1 MKIKKIES
9 TSFNQND
16 EEVLKKKLSSYCKR
30 NNLYAASTQSIGS
43 KFRACYINS
52 ETPILL
58 INPKITG
65 YSGDTILSQEISEF
79 DTQKKYRYVNRASKL
94 QVECDNLGT
103 VIFEGDLQDNKEGLN
118 ECIYAQQMID
128 LLDGITIAEKNIN
141 QPFRK
146 EVSYERNQLIMVK
159 SPDGMIEQIK
169 YKHIQKFADKG
180 YVIM

>member
-1 MKIKKIES
+1 MKIKKLES
-9 TSFNQND
+9 TSFNQSD
-16 EEVLKKKLSSYCKR
+16 EKNLRKKLASHCKR

-43 KFRACYINS
+43 SLRAFYINS

-65 YSGDTILSQEISEF
+65 YSGETILSQEVSEF
-79 DTQKKYRYVNRASKL
+79 DTQNKYRYVNRASKL

-103 VIFEGDLQDNKEGLN
+103 VIFEGDLQENKEGLN

-141 QPFRK
+141 QPIRK

-180 YVIM
+180 YVVM

>member
-1 MKIKKIES
+1 MKLKKIES

-16 EEVLKKKLSSYCKR
+16 EDVLRKKLASYCKR
-30 NNLYAASTQSIGS
+30 NNLYAVSTQSLNLP
-43 KFRACYINS
+43 FRAFYIDS

-58 INPKITG
+58 INPKIIG
-65 YSGDTILSQEISEF
+65 YSGETILSQEVSEF
-79 DTQKKYRYVNRASKL
+79 DRQNKYRYVNRASKL
-94 QVECDNLGT
+94 QVDCDNLGT
-103 VIFEGDLQDNKEGLN
+103 VIFEGDLEENKEGLN

-141 QPFRK
+141 QPFKK

-159 SPDGMIEQIK
+159 SPEGMIEQIK
-169 YKHIQKFADKG
+169 YKHIQKFTDKG

>member
-1 MKIKKIES
+1 MKINKIES

-16 EEVLKKKLSSYCKR
+16 EEFLRKKLASYCKQ
-30 NNLYAASTQSIGS
+30 NNLYAASTQSLGVA
-43 KFRACYINS
+43 FRAFYINS

-65 YSGDTILSQEISEF
+65 FTGETILSQEVSEF

-94 QVECDNLGT
+94 QVECDNLGI

-141 QPFRK
+141 QPIKK
-146 EVSYERNQLIMVK
+146 EISYERNQLIMVK
-159 SPDGMIEQIK
+159 SPEGMIEQIK
-169 YKHIQKFADKG
+169 YKHIHKFTDKG
-180 YVIM
+180 YVVM